1 VDTCQKKKERKRS
14 PIKKNARHAASVARG
29 EERKEMTKVVLMDF
43 FAEWCGPCKMQDPIN
58 EEIKKKFGDK
68 IEIRKIDV
76 DTNFELASKFT
87 VHAVPTLILEKDGA
101 VFKRYTGVTRAN
113 VLEADINAAL
123 K

>member
-1 VDTCQKKKERKRS
+1 MS
-14 PIKKNARHAASVARG
+14 
-29 EERKEMTKVVLMDF
+29 KVVLMDF

-58 EEIKKKFGDK
+58 EEIKKKFGDR
-68 IEIRKIDV
+68 IEFKKIDV
-76 DTNFELASKFT
+76 DTDQELAIKYT
-87 VHAVPTLILEKDGA
+87 IHAVPTLILEKDGA

>member
-1 VDTCQKKKERKRS
+1 
-14 PIKKNARHAASVARG
+14 
-29 EERKEMTKVVLMDF
+29 MDF

-58 EEIKKKFGDK
+58 EEIKKKFGDR
-68 IEIRKIDV
+68 IEFKKIDV
-76 DTNFELASKFT
+76 DTDQELAIKYT
-87 VHAVPTLILEKDGA
+87 IHAVPTLILEKDGA